1 MPKIIKFVRKY
12 PLSLLCILTIWFLS
26 FFNPPETELE
36 EVPFI
41 DKWVHILMYG
51 GTCTILW
58 IEYLRSH
65 TTLHQS
71 KLFYWAWLAPIV
83 MSGIIELLQE
93 YCTEHRSGDWLDLA
107 ANSIGI
113 TLAVGLGLL
122 IRQLKVFNKHPR
134 HNSLR

>member
-1 MPKIIKFVRKY
+1 MPKIIQFVRKY
-12 PLSLLCILTIWFLS
+12 PFSILCILTIWFLS

-65 TTLHQS
+65 TTLHRP
-71 KLFYWAWLAPIV
+71 KLFYWAWLAPII

-93 YCTEHRSGDWLDLA
+93 YCTEHRSGDWLDLT
-107 ANSIGI
+107 ANSAGV

-122 IRQLKVFNKHPR
+122 FWHIKKFLI
-134 HNSLR
+134 